1 MQRSTL
7 QLGSQG
13 PSVSQRQ
20 SRLNVVLAGLP
31 RLTVDGRFGMKTQ
44 QAVCA
49 FQQRMGLVMTGVVD
63 QKQQQYW
70 GCHWEALPRAR

>member
-1 MQRSTL
+1 
-7 QLGSQG
+7 
-13 PSVSQRQ
+13 
-20 SRLNVVLAGLP
+20 VLA
-31 RLTVDGRFGMKTQ
+31 DGRLGMKTQ
-44 QAVCA
+44 QVVCA